1 MTQREKTIIE
11 IAEILSKDC
20 GRCDDC
26 EYCGQTNDELDCTEL
41 KYAQMLFDA
50 GYRKIDVSY
59 EMEQLKLSIEKL
71 KYITY
76 PKFEIPKFEIDWKTG
91 EFKTKG
97 D

>member
-50 GYRKIDVSY
+50 GYRKIDLSY
-59 EMEQLKLSIEKL
+59 KMEQLKFSIEKL
-71 KYITY
+71 KNIAY
-76 PKFEIPKFEIDWKTG
+76 PELEIDWKTG